1 MVLESLV
8 NPKKAEGKPFELF
21 FIGLV
26 YSSVAMFLSLWIFKE
41 QASLVMVFL
50 TVLAAVPLIVSAI
63 KLEEERDIEEEVGEK
78 TLLKEHWRVISF
90 LVFLFLG
97 FVVSYSLWFIFLPP
111 DITQT
116 TFSTQ
121 ISTIENINSQITAS
135 TVLGGVISPSKL
147 LLRIF
152 SNNVKVMVFAFLFS
166 FFYGSGAIFILTW
179 NASVIAAAIGAFVRN
194 NISMYAASVGL
205 AKVGGYFH
213 ILSLGL
219 FRYFIHGI
227 PEITAYFIAGLAGGI
242 ISAAVI
248 RHDFDNKNFKRI
260 LYDSISLMVLA
271 IFIVF
276 IAALIE
282 VYITPALF

>member
-1 MVLESLV
+1 MSQMFSQKRAAVFA

-26 YSSVAMFLSLWIFKE
+26 YSSVAMFLSLWIFKD

-63 KLEEERDIEEEVGEK
+63 KLEESRDVTESAGEL
-78 TLLKEHWRVISF
+78 TLLKEHGRIISF

-111 DITQT
+111 DITQA
-116 TFSTQ
+116 TFATQ
-121 ISTIENINSQITAS
+121 ISTIENINSQITSS
-135 TVLGGVISPSKL
+135 TFLGGAVNPSQL
-147 LLRIF
+147 LGRIF
-152 SNNVKVMVFAFLFS
+152 SNNLKVMGFAFLFA
-166 FFYGSGAIFILTW
+166 FFYGAGAIFILTW
-179 NASVIAAAIGAFVRN
+179 NASVIAAAVGSFVRN
-194 NISMYAASVGL
+194 NISTYASSVGL

-219 FRYFIHGI
+219 FRYFLHGI

-242 ISAAVI
+242 VVHITG
-248 RHDFDNKNFKRI
+248 
-260 LYDSISLMVLA
+260 
-271 IFIVF
+271 VF
-276 IAALIE
+276 SKYSVMLR
-282 VYITPALF
+282 L